1 MKHMIAALKATEE
14 MLSSWNAS
22 GQASKDLQRI
32 IDLMSRD
39 EELSVA
45 QFCAKVEKALEGSE
59 QKTASGGRSA
69 STNTEYVETYVEQL
83 RSPSIRRSDLRDIV
97 DRLKEDKKCRLQE
110 VAHIANAL
118 TKSGRKYRS
127 KKDAIQDIERYAHR
141 RLDVGRRMEDTSSVF

>member
-1 MKHMIAALKATEE
+1 MIAALKATEE
-14 MLSSWNAS
+14 MLYSWNAS
-22 GQASKDLQRI
+22 GQASKDLQRV

-45 QFCAKVEKALEGSE
+45 QFCAKVEKALDGRE
-59 QKTASGGRSA
+59 QRAASA
-69 STNTEYVETYVEQL
+69 SRAAHTNTEYADAYIEQL
-83 RSPSIRRSDLRDIV
+83 RSPSLQRADLSEIV
-97 DRLKEDKKCRLQE
+97 ERLKKDKKCRLQE

-127 KKDAIQDIERYAHR
+127 KKDAIQDVEKYAHR